1 MVCGNFP
8 QDGGEARFDAAEGGR
23 EVVGGGAGGRGCSG
37 QLRSDSMLDTVKLK
51 INFVKA

>member
-8 QDGGEARFDAAEGGR
+8 QVGGEARYEATGGGR
-23 EVVGGGAGGRGCSG
+23 EVVGGRGGGRGCSE
-37 QLRSDSMLDTVKLK
+37 QLRSHSVLDTVKLK